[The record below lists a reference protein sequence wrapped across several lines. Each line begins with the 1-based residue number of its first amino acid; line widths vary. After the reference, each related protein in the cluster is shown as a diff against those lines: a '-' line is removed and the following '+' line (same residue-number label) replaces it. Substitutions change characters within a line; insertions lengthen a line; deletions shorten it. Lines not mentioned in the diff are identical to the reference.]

1 MRYQGKQLLVA
12 LGLTLMA
19 ATGAAA
25 QDPMVGGQSMFRS
38 KDIVDNAVN
47 SADHTTLVSAVKA
60 AGLVETLKG
69 TGPFTVFAPTNAAF
83 SQLPEGTVSMLLQPQ
98 NKDQLGK
105 VLTYHVVPGRYDAAA
120 LMKAIRKGN
129 GQAMLKTVN
138 GETLTVMMNGDR
150 NIIVRDQ
157 KGDVADISTYDV
169 FQSNGV
175 IHVVD
180 KVLLPS

>member
-1 MRYQGKQLLVA
+1 MRYQARQMLVA

-25 QDPMVGGQSMFRS
+25 QETMVGGQSMLRS

-69 TGPFTVFAPTNAAF
+69 SGPFTVFAPTNAAF
-83 SQLPEGTVSMLLQPQ
+83 SQLPEGTVAMLLEPE
-98 NKDQLGK
+98 NKEQLGK
-105 VLTYHVVPGRYDAAA
+105 VLTYHVVAGRYDAEA
-120 LMKAIRKGN
+120 LMKAIKKGN

-138 GETLTVMMNGDR
+138 GETLTVMMNGNR
-150 NIIVRDQ
+150 NIVVRDR

>member
-1 MRYQGKQLLVA
+1 MLIA
-12 LGLTLMA
+12 LSLSLMA

-25 QDPMVGGQSMFRS
+25 QETMVGGQSMFRS

-69 TGPFTVFAPTNAAF
+69 SGPFTVFAPTNAAF
-83 SQLPEGTVSMLLQPQ
+83 SQLPEGTVAMLLEPQ
-98 NKDQLGK
+98 NKEQLGK
-105 VLTYHVVPGRYDAAA
+105 VLTYHVVAGRYDAEA
-120 LMKAIRKGN
+120 LMKAIKKGN
-129 GQAMLKTVN
+129 GQATLKTVN
-138 GETLTVMMNGDR
+138 GETLTVMMNGNR
-150 NIIVRDQ
+150 NIVVRDR

-180 KVLLPS
+180 RVLLPS